1 MAEERL
7 TTPEKQLL
15 KLIEDPKNGS
25 FDSRGIRHKGRN
37 LFSLV
42 ALKGR
47 LSFFKEKLSSGF
59 SFSAATFD
67 IKAVNNVLSVF
78 IFVFAIFLAVN
89 LTISFMDLNKIP
101 ELSLEAASSIE
112 IGSPQ
117 DIALLKMPNYY
128 LEKAR
133 SRDIFKFGR
142 FFQQVLETE
151 EVKEEVPV
159 PIEEDLGPTKEEI
172 IMDRFSLV
180 GIAWSD
186 DPDAMIEDINTKK
199 IYFLKRG
206 DSIEDIKIQ
215 AILRDR
221 VVLIYDGE
229 EVELR

>member
-25 FDSRGIRHKGRN
+25 FSSRGIKQKGRI
-37 LFSLV
+37 LFSV
-42 ALKGR
+42 AALKGR
-47 LSFFKEKLSSGF
+47 LSFLKERLSSGF
-59 SFSAATFD
+59 TFSAATFD
-67 IKAVNNVLSVF
+67 IKVVNNVLAVF
-78 IFVFAIFLAVN
+78 IFVFTLFLIVN

-112 IGSPQ
+112 IGSPK
-117 DIALLKMPNYY
+117 DIALLKLPNYY

-142 FFQQVLETE
+142 FFQQLVEEKEVLE
-151 EVKEEVPV
+151 VVA

-186 DPDAMIEDINTKK
+186 DPDAMIEDVNTQK

-206 DSIEDIKIQ
+206 DSIEDVKIQ

-221 VVLIYDGE
+221 VVLLFEGE

>member
-15 KLIEDPKNGS
+15 KLIEDPKNES
-25 FDSRGIRHKGRN
+25 FSPRRIKYKGRS

-47 LSFFKEKLSSGF
+47 LSFLKDKLSSGF
-59 SFSAATFD
+59 SLSAATFD
-67 IKAVNNVLSVF
+67 IKIVNNVLMLCAV
-78 IFVFAIFLAVN
+78 VLAIFLVGN
-89 LTISFMDLNKIP
+89 LVTSIMDLNKIP
-101 ELSLEAASSIE
+101 ELSLGAAASME
-112 IGSPQ
+112 IGSKQ
-117 DIALLKMPNYY
+117 EIALLNKLSYY
-128 LEKAR
+128 LEKAK

-142 FFQQVLETE
+142 FFQEALEDKVVKEAPPPVEE
-151 EVKEEVPV
+151 EV
-159 PIEEDLGPTKEEI
+159 GPTKEEI

-186 DPDAMIEDINTKK
+186 DPDAMVEDTNTKK
-199 IYFLKRG
+199 IYFVKRG
-206 DSIEDIKIQ
+206 DSIDTIKVQ

-221 VVLIYDGE
+221 VVLFFEGE